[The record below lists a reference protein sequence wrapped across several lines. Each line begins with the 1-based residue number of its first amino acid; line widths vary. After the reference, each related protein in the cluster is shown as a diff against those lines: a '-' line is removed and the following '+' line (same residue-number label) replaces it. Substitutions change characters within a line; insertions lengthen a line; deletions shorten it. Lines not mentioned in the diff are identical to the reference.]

1 MTLTGEDQME
11 TRQAQSPA
19 PFKIYNTLSK
29 ELENFVPLTEG
40 EVKLYVCGMTVYDH
54 IHIGHG
60 RAMVVFDAFARY
72 LRHRGWK
79 VTFVRNFT
87 DVDDKI
93 IKRASENGEAPMT
106 LAERFIEAFH
116 RDTDALG
123 LTRPELEPRV
133 STSMAAIIEMIEC
146 LIEKQHAYVSEG
158 SVWFSVK
165 SYAEYG
171 KLSRQRVDEALS
183 ADAEQGKNHPADFAL
198 WKAAKPG
205 EPTWSSPWGAGRPGW
220 HIECSAM
227 ACEHLGEEID
237 IHGGGLDL
245 VFPHHE
251 NEIAQSE
258 AASGRPFA
266 RYWMH
271 NGLLTMKSGQKM
283 GKSLGNVI
291 NIHEALDKFPA
302 EAIRLYLL
310 QHQYRTAL
318 PWSDQALIESLAM
331 LARLYEAKEVAE
343 QMGGSEPADLVAR
356 DLGEDAQAVLHLAQS
371 FSERLYQSLDED
383 FNTANALA
391 LAFELAR
398 AINRFSAHKKAK
410 KRGGPI
416 AHLALEALTHFSAAL
431 NLLGDS
437 NEAFQAE
444 VKEKRLGAMGL
455 SAKGIEALI
464 EQRAAARAAKDW
476 ARSDELRDELDQL
489 GIVIM
494 DTAEG
499 VQWRLKL

>member
-1 MTLTGEDQME
+1 MDS
-11 TRQAQSPA
+11 QSLVLAPA

-29 ELENFVPLTEG
+29 TVEDFKPLNEG

-72 LRHRGWK
+72 LRHRGWA

-93 IKRASENGEAPMT
+93 IKRALERDEAPMA
-106 LAERFIEAFH
+106 LAERFIDAFH
-116 RDTDALG
+116 KDTDALG
-123 LTRPELEPRV
+123 LSRPELEPRV
-133 STSMAAIIEMIEC
+133 STSMNAIIDMIQRLVER
-146 LIEKQHAYVSEG
+146 EHAYINEG

-165 SYAEYG
+165 SFTEYG
-171 KLSRQRVDEALS
+171 KLSRRKVDEALS
-183 ADAEQGKNHPADFAL
+183 ADEDLGKRHPADFAL
-198 WKAAKPG
+198 WKAAKPN
-205 EPTWSSPWGAGRPGW
+205 EPTWKSPWGEGRPGW

-258 AASGRPFA
+258 AANAKTFA

-291 NIHEALDKFPA
+291 NIHEALDHFPA

-310 QHQYRTAL
+310 QHHYRTAL
-318 PWSDQALIESLAM
+318 PWSDQALVDSLAM
-331 LARLYEAKEVAE
+331 LARLYEAKEVAAQMNGEEKAE
-343 QMGGSEPADLVAR
+343 QV
-356 DLGEDAQAVLHLAQS
+356 AQS
-371 FSERLYQSLDED
+371 LGKDALTVHELALSFKARLYQCLDDD

-398 AINRFSAHKKAK
+398 AINRFSGHKKAK

-416 AHLALEALTHFSAAL
+416 ARLALEALTHFTESL
-431 NLLGDS
+431 KLLGDTPAS
-437 NEAFQAE
+437 FQTE
-444 VKEKRLGAMGL
+444 VKAKRLSALGL
-455 SAKGIEALI
+455 SVDHVDSLI
-464 EQRAAARAAKDW
+464 EQRATARLNKDW
-476 ARSDELRDELDQL
+476 ALSDQIRDELDQM
-489 GIVIM
+489 GVVVM
-494 DTAEG
+494 DTAED

>member
-1 MTLTGEDQME
+1 M
-11 TRQAQSPA
+11 SVPA
-19 PFKIYNTLSK
+19 PFNIYNTLSK
-29 ELENFVPLTEG
+29 KVEPFTPLNEG

-72 LRHRGWK
+72 LKHRGWK

-93 IKRASENGEAPMT
+93 IKRALERSEAPMD
-106 LAERFIEAFH
+106 LAERYIEAFH

-123 LTRPELEPRV
+123 LSRPELEPRV
-133 STSMAAIIEMIEC
+133 STSMPAIIDMIQK
-146 LIEKQHAYVSEG
+146 LIDRDHAYVSDG

-165 SYAEYG
+165 NFAEYG
-171 KLSRQRVDEALS
+171 KLSRQKVDEALS
-183 ADAEQGKNHPADFAL
+183 ADEEMGKRHPADFAL
-198 WKAAKPG
+198 WKAAKPN
-205 EPTWSSPWGAGRPGW
+205 EPTWESPWGAGRPGW

-258 AASGRPFA
+258 AASAKPFA

-291 NIHEALDKFPA
+291 NIHEALDQFPA

-310 QHQYRTAL
+310 QHHYRTAL

-331 LARLYEAKEVAE
+331 LARLYEAKEVASQMKGEEKPE
-343 QMGGSEPADLVAR
+343 QVAQS
-356 DLGEDAQAVLHLAQS
+356 LGEDAQKALELAQS
-371 FSERLYQSLDED
+371 FQERLYACLDDD

-416 AHLALEALTHFSAAL
+416 AQLALQAFAHFSEAL
-431 NLLGDS
+431 NLLGTSSED
-437 NEAFQAE
+437 FQAE
-444 VKEKRLGAMGL
+444 VKQKRLSAMGL
-455 SAKGIEALI
+455 SAEQVEGLI
-464 EQRAAARAAKDW
+464 AQRTQARADKDW
-476 ARSDELRDELDQL
+476 ALSDQLRDELDTL
-489 GIVIM
+489 GVVIM
-494 DTAEG
+494 DTSEG

>member
-1 MTLTGEDQME
+1 MS
-11 TRQAQSPA
+11 APA
-19 PFKIYNTLSK
+19 PFNIYNTLSK
-29 ELENFVPLTEG
+29 KIEPFEPVTEG
-40 EVKLYVCGMTVYDH
+40 EIKLYVCGMTVYDH
-54 IHIGHG
+54 IHVGHG
-60 RAMVVFDAFARY
+60 RAMVVFDAFSRY
-72 LRHRGWK
+72 LRHRGWD

-93 IKRASENGEAPMT
+93 IRRALERSEAPMD
-106 LAERFIEAFH
+106 LAERFIDAFH
-116 RDTDALG
+116 QDTDALG
-123 LTRPELEPRV
+123 LTRPDLEPRV
-133 STSMAAIIEMIEC
+133 STSMPSIIAMIQK
-146 LIEKQHAYVSEG
+146 LVNLGNAYAVDG

-165 SYAEYG
+165 SFPEYG
-171 KLSRQRVDEALS
+171 KLSRQKVDEMLS
-183 ADAEQGKNHPADFAL
+183 ADEESGKRHPADFAL

-205 EPTWSSPWGAGRPGW
+205 EPTWDSPWGAGRPGW
-220 HIECSAM
+220 HIECSSM
-227 ACEHLGEEID
+227 ICEHLGEEID

-258 AASGRPFA
+258 AATGKSFA

-291 NIHEALDKFPA
+291 NIHAALDQFPA

-310 QHQYRTAL
+310 QNHYRTAL
-318 PWSDQALIESLAM
+318 PWSDSALVESLAM
-331 LARLYEAKEVAE
+331 LARLYEAKEVASQMKGEETAE
-343 QMGGSEPADLVAR
+343 QVAKS
-356 DLGEDAQAVLHLAQS
+356 LGEDAQKALELAAGFQ
-371 FSERLYQSLDED
+371 ERLYAHLDDD

-416 AHLALEALTHFSAAL
+416 AKLALQAFESFSAAL

-437 NEAFQAE
+437 SDAFQAE
-444 VKEKRLGAMGL
+444 VKQKRLSALGL
-455 SAKGIEALI
+455 SAEQVEDLIAQRSQAREEKNWAL
-464 EQRAAARAAKDW
+464 
-476 ARSDELRDELDQL
+476 SDQLRDELDTL
-489 GIVIM
+489 GVVIM

>member
-1 MTLTGEDQME
+1 MQPLDSTNDT
-11 TRQAQSPA
+11 TPK

-29 ELENFVPLTEG
+29 QVEDFKPLNLG

-60 RAMVVFDAFARY
+60 RAMVVFDTFARY

-79 VTFVRNFT
+79 VNFVRNFT

-93 IKRASENGEAPMT
+93 IKRALEKAEAPME
-106 LAERFIEAFH
+106 LAERFIKAFH
-116 RDTDALG
+116 KDTDQLG
-123 LTRPELEPRV
+123 LSRPDSEPRV
-133 STSMAAIIEMIEC
+133 STSMGAIIEMIER
-146 LIEKQHAYVSEG
+146 LITGGHAYENEG
-158 SVWFSVK
+158 SVWFSVQ
-165 SYAEYG
+165 SFSEYG
-171 KLSRQRVDEALS
+171 KLSRRRVEEALS
-183 ADAEQGKNHPADFAL
+183 ADEEMGKKHPADFAL
-198 WKAAKPG
+198 WKAAKPN
-205 EPTWSSPWGAGRPGW
+205 EPTWDSPWGAGRPGW

-227 ACEHLGEEID
+227 ACEHLGEQID

-258 AASGRPFA
+258 AATKKNFA
-266 RYWMH
+266 TYWMH

-291 NIHEALDKFPA
+291 NIHEALDQFPA

-310 QHQYRTAL
+310 QHHYRTAL

-331 LARLYEAKEVAE
+331 LARLYEAKEVAL
-343 QMGGSEPADLVAR
+343 QMGGQEKPEAIAQS
-356 DLGEDAQAVLHLAQS
+356 LGEDARTVHNLSLDFAQ
-371 FSERLYQSLDED
+371 RLYACLDDD

-398 AINRFSAHKKAK
+398 AINRFSGHKKAK

-416 AHLALEALTHFSAAL
+416 AQLALQALDHFTQAL
-431 NLLGDS
+431 NLLGES
-437 NEAFQAE
+437 PEQFQSE
-444 VKEKRLGAMGL
+444 VKQKRLSALGL
-455 SAKGIEALI
+455 SQEKIESLLQQRSEARNNKNWAKSDLI
-464 EQRAAARAAKDW
+464 
-476 ARSDELRDELDQL
+476 RDELDAL
-489 GIVIM
+489 GVIIM
-494 DTAEG
+494 DTPEG

>member
-1 MTLTGEDQME
+1 ME
-11 TRQAQSPA
+11 SQHAPKHPA
-19 PFKIYNTLSK
+19 PFNIYNTLSK
-29 ELENFVPLTEG
+29 AVEPFVPLNEG

-72 LRHRGWK
+72 LRHRGWE

-93 IKRASENGEAPMT
+93 IKRAGENNEPPMA
-106 LAERFIEAFH
+106 LAERFIKSFH

-123 LTRPELEPRV
+123 LSRPELEPRV
-133 STSMAAIIEMIEC
+133 STSMPAIIEMIGK
-146 LIEKQHAYVSEG
+146 LISRGNAYVSDG

-165 SYAEYG
+165 SFDDYG

-183 ADAEQGKNHPADFAL
+183 ADEESGKRHPADFAL
-198 WKAAKPG
+198 WKAAKPN
-205 EPTWSSPWGAGRPGW
+205 EPTWATPWGEGRPGW

-258 AASGRPFA
+258 AATCKPFA

-271 NGLLTMKSGQKM
+271 NGLLTMKGGQKM

-291 NIHEALDKFPA
+291 NIHEALDQFPA

-310 QHQYRTAL
+310 QHHYRTAL

-331 LARLYEAKEVAE
+331 LARLYEAKEVAS
-343 QMGGSEPADLVAR
+343 QMKGQESGAQVAQSLGG
-356 DLGEDAQAVLHLAQS
+356 DAQTVYELSQQ
-371 FSERLYQSLDED
+371 FSDKLYACLDDD

-410 KRGGPI
+410 KRGGP
-416 AHLALEALTHFSAAL
+416 LAEMALNALAHFSAAL
-431 NLLGDS
+431 NLLGNS
-437 NEAFQAE
+437 GEAFQAE
-444 VKEKRLGAMGL
+444 VKEKRLSAMGL
-455 SAKGIEALI
+455 SAEHIESLI
-464 EQRAAARAAKDW
+464 DQRANARAAKEW
-476 ARSDELRDELDQL
+476 ERSDELRGQLDQM
-489 GIVIM
+489 GIVVM
-494 DTAEG
+494 DTADG
-499 VQWRLKL
+499 AHWRLRL